1 MNLLKISWANLKDKK
16 LNSFLSAL
24 LMALGIGLISLLLLL
39 NKQLDDKFKRNLRG
53 IDMVVGAK
61 GSPLQLILSSIYQI
75 DAPTGNVSLA
85 DAQRIMR
92 NPMVKMAIP
101 LAMGDNYQGF
111 RIVGTNQKYVSHFDG
126 KLTDGRLFSQ
136 DLEVCVGAKV
146 AAATGLKLNDS
157 FAGMHGYDNS
167 GDVHDNKKYKV
178 VGIFEYNNSV
188 LDQTIVTNVSS
199 VWAIHAGH
207 ESQSATDLLMA
218 DDSSSAQTSASEEIT
233 SLLVK
238 FRNPMGLIVLPR
250 FINENTKMQAAV
262 PAFEINRLFSL
273 MGVGL
278 DTLQAIAF
286 IIIFIAGVSVL
297 ISLYNSLKERK
308 YEMALM
314 LSMGAVRTQLFAL
327 LLIEGLTLAV
337 VGYLAGILMS
347 RVGLLIF
354 SQQTE
359 QNFRYDFNNFGI
371 LIEEVWLL
379 GGAVLV
385 GVVAAALPSLGV
397 YKINISRTLA
407 EE

>member
-1 MNLLKISWANLKDKK
+1 MT
-16 LNSFLSAL
+16 
-24 LMALGIGLISLLLLL
+24 LGIGLISLLLLL
-39 NKQLDDKFKRNLRG
+39 NQQLDDKFKRNLRG

-92 NPMVKMAIP
+92 NPMVKTAIP
-101 LAMGDNYQGF
+101 LAMGDNYLGY

-126 KLTDGRLFSQ
+126 QLADGKLFKD
-136 DLEVCVGAKV
+136 DLEVCIGAKV

-157 FAGMHGYDNS
+157 FAGMHGFDDS
-167 GDVHDNKKYKV
+167 GDVHGDKKYKV
-178 VGIFEYNNSV
+178 VGIFAYNNSV
-188 LDQTIVTNVSS
+188 LDQVILTNISS
-199 VWAIHAGH
+199 VWNIHEGH
-207 ESQSATDLLMA
+207 QSTSATDLLMA
-218 DDSSSAQTSASEEIT
+218 TDSSTQISASEEIT

-238 FRNPMGLIVLPR
+238 FRNPMGLIALPR

-278 DTLQAIAF
+278 DTLRAIAF
-286 IIIFIAGVSVL
+286 IVIFIAGLSVL

-314 LSMGAVRTQLFAL
+314 LSMGASRTQLFLML
-327 LLIEGLTLAV
+327 LLEGLVLAIA
-337 VGYLAGILMS
+337 GYAIGIVAS
-347 RVGLLIF
+347 RVGLLVF

-359 QNFRYDFNNFGI
+359 QNFRYDFNNFG
-371 LIEEVWLL
+371 LLPEEIWLF
-379 GGAVLV
+379 GAAVAV
-385 GVVAAALPSLGV
+385 GFVAAALPSLGV

>member
-1 MNLLKISWANLKDKK
+1 MNLLKISWANIKDKK

-24 LMALGIGLISLLLLL
+24 LMTLGIGLISLLLLL
-39 NKQLDDKFKRNLRG
+39 NQQLDDKFKRNLRG

-92 NPMVKMAIP
+92 NPMVKTAIP
-101 LAMGDNYQGF
+101 LAMGDNYLGY

-126 KLTDGRLFSQ
+126 QLADGKLFKD
-136 DLEVCVGAKV
+136 DLEVCIGAKV

-157 FAGMHGYDNS
+157 FAGMHGFDDS
-167 GDVHDNKKYKV
+167 GDVHGDKKYKV
-178 VGIFEYNNSV
+178 VGIFAYNNSV
-188 LDQTIVTNVSS
+188 LDQVILTNISS
-199 VWAIHAGH
+199 VWSIHEGH
-207 ESQSATDLLMA
+207 QSTSATDLLMA
-218 DDSSSAQTSASEEIT
+218 TDSSTQTSASEEIT

-238 FRNPMGLIVLPR
+238 FRNPMGLIALPR

-278 DTLQAIAF
+278 DTLRAIAF
-286 IIIFIAGVSVL
+286 IVIFIAGLSVL

-314 LSMGAVRTQLFAL
+314 LSMGASRTQLFLML
-327 LLIEGLTLAV
+327 LLEGLVLAI
-337 VGYLAGILMS
+337 VGYAIGIVAS
-347 RVGLLIF
+347 RVGLLVF

-359 QNFRYDFNNFGI
+359 QNFRYDFNNFG
-371 LIEEVWLL
+371 LLPEEIWLF
-379 GGAVLV
+379 GAAVAV
-385 GVVAAALPSLGV
+385 GFVAAALPSLGV